1 MFGAGATRVEGL
13 IDCHAHLDDSKFQP
27 DLDEVLQRAQQAGT
41 ATIVAVS
48 EDGASAE
55 AVLRLAEAYPSVV
68 RPCVG
73 LHPIPRGTILARDML
88 DQVRRVVEANHEQL
102 VGIGECGLDFQQW
115 AVPTDEHKLN
125 QRWAL
130 EQQIRLAREYSL
142 PLNVHS
148 RSAGRPT
155 IEWLQTHGAQSV
167 VLHAFDG
174 SVKVAKKA
182 IAAGYFFSV
191 PPSTCRSPGFQNLV
205 KAVPLELLLLESD
218 APALS
223 PVIGE
228 RNEPANIT
236 ISCAEIARIKGVSVE
251 EVAQATTRN
260 AHKLFTRL

>member
-1 MFGAGATRVEGL
+1 MRSKQVMPAGRRGEKIGKGGQGAQLRN
-13 IDCHAHLDDSKFQP
+13 F
-27 DLDEVLQRAQQAGT
+27 AGT

-155 IEWLQTHGAQSV
+155 IGCHS
-167 VLHAFDG
+167 LH
-174 SVKVAKKA
+174 
-182 IAAGYFFSV
+182 
-191 PPSTCRSPGFQNLV
+191 RSC
-205 KAVPLELLLLESD
+205 S
-218 APALS
+218 
-223 PVIGE
+223 
-228 RNEPANIT
+228 
-236 ISCAEIARIKGVSVE
+236 
-251 EVAQATTRN
+251 
-260 AHKLFTRL
+260 